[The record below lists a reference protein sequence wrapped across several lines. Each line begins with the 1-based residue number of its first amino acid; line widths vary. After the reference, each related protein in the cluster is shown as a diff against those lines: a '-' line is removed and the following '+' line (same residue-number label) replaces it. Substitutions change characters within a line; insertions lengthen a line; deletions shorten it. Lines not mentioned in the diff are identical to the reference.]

1 VPALQPF
8 ELDDDTL
15 RTGGRMLTP
24 PSTARRTRWPIFVA
38 LAAIATVAI
47 VVGLWAFQPWKL
59 FTSSTI
65 DEALPTVAEPAQ
77 PPAEAAQPGDAAQP
91 GEVGTPGDAT
101 QPGGI
106 APPAAPAQPPPPQQP
121 VVLAEGG
128 FVSQEHKTA
137 GVAKIIQLP
146 DGSRLLRLEGFATSD
161 GPDLHVWLTDQ
172 PANGPWGSY
181 DDGRHVRLGK
191 LKATNGNQ
199 NYPIPPDAALPGLR
213 SVVIWC
219 DRFNVAFG
227 SAPLAL

>member
-1 VPALQPF
+1 
-8 ELDDDTL
+8 
-15 RTGGRMLTP
+15 MSTP
-24 PSTARRTRWPIFVA
+24 PSTARRTRWPVLVA
-38 LAAIATVAI
+38 LAAVATVAI

-65 DEALPTVAEPAQ
+65 DEALPTVAAPAQ
-77 PPAEAAQPGDAAQP
+77 PGADAAQP
-91 GEVGTPGDAT
+91 VQPGDDA
-101 QPGGI
+101 QPGQV
-106 APPAAPAQPPPPQQP
+106 APPAQPSSEPQPAPAPQP

-128 FVSQEHKTA
+128 FVSQEHPTA
-137 GVAKIIQLP
+137 GTAKIVQLP
-146 DGSRLLRLEGFATSD
+146 DGSRVLRFEGLTTSD

-181 DDGRHVRLGK
+181 DNGRHVKLGK

-199 NYPIPPDAALPGLR
+199 NYPIPADAALPGLR
-213 SVVIWC
+213 SAVIWC